1 MSNND
6 FYISLDIGTSTVKVI
21 IGEMLGDSL
30 NIIGVGNVKS
40 KGIRKGS
47 IVDIDETVQSIKKA
61 IEQAERMVGIKI
73 SSVIVGI
80 GGNHIGLQQSHGV
93 VAVSSSDREISN
105 EDVHRVMD
113 AAQVISVAPEREI
126 LSVVPK
132 YFIVDGVD
140 EISDPRGMIG
150 VRLEMLGSIVTCSKT
165 SLHNLARCV
174 ERAGL
179 HVVDVVLNPLAS
191 SMIALTRDEKDLGV
205 CLIDIGGGSTTV
217 SIFDEGVLK
226 NTVVIPIGGE
236 HITKDLSLVIKTSSE
251 EAERIK
257 VKYGHAF
264 YDTAMKDEV
273 FDVTII
279 GNEQYQ
285 QFTQAEIADIIEA
298 RLEELFS
305 LVYQEIRRMGYSDL
319 PSGYVLTG
327 GSAAMSGIS
336 DLAQAIL
343 RNRVRVVFPDYIGV
357 RDPQYT
363 NSVGMIL
370 HAYQTSKLLGRDL
383 ISSYVNEKT
392 DKRQIQKNVSKQ
404 KAPQNG
410 ETMSEKFKKVLNYFW
425 D

>member
-1 MSNND
+1 MLFSVKVYLEVHSLMSNND

-305 LVYQEIRRMGYSDL
+305 L
-319 PSGYVLTG
+319 
-327 GSAAMSGIS
+327 AMSGIS

>member
-1 MSNND
+1 MNNND

-73 SSVIVGI
+73 SSVFVGI

-93 VAVSSSDREISN
+93 VAVSSNDREISK
-105 EDVHRVMD
+105 EDVHRVID
-113 AAQVISVAPEREI
+113 AAQVISVPPEREI
-126 LSVVPK
+126 LNVVPR
-132 YFIVDGVD
+132 YFTVDGVD

-150 VRLEMLGSIVTCSKT
+150 VRLEMNGNIVTCAKSN
-165 SLHNLARCV
+165 LHNLARCV
-174 ERAGL
+174 EKAGL
-179 HVVDVVLNPLAS
+179 TVIDIVLNPLAAS
-191 SMIALTRDEKDLGV
+191 TIALTKDEKELGV
-205 CLIDIGGGSTTV
+205 CLVDIGGGSTTV
-217 SIFDEGVLK
+217 SIFDEGILRS
-226 NTVVIPIGGE
+226 TTVIPIGGE

-264 YDTAMKDEV
+264 YDTAMRDEV
-273 FDVTII
+273 FDVSII
-279 GNEQYQ
+279 GNEEYQ

-305 LVYQEIRRMGYSDL
+305 LVYQEVRRMGYTEL

-327 GSAAMSGIS
+327 GSSAMSGIT
-336 DLAQAIL
+336 DLAQAVL
-343 RNRVRVVFPDYIGV
+343 RNRARIVFPDYIGV

-363 NSVGMIL
+363 NAVGMIL
-370 HAYQTSKLLGRDL
+370 YTYQTSKLLGKDL
-383 ISSYVNEKT
+383 INTYVNEKA
-392 DKRQIQKNVSKQ
+392 DKRQIQKSVSKQ